1 MLGCV
6 LVLEDGGGENH
17 ASENGVEHLRRIL
30 EILLCLLVPM
40 GRRPPESPMNVTA
53 KLVDAVL
60 VKDKLRVSD
69 IHHTVN
75 VSVAREGTASH
86 RLFVPVVFLDSL
98 VFLRELP
105 SG

>member
-1 MLGCV
+1 MLGCM

-30 EILLCLLVPM
+30 KILLLLLVPM
-40 GRRPPESPMNVTA
+40 GRRTESPMNVTA

-60 VKDKLRVSD
+60 IKDKLRVSD
-69 IHHTVN
+69 VHHTVN

>member
-17 ASENGVEHLRRIL
+17 TSEDGVEHLRRLRKIPL
-30 EILLCLLVPM
+30 RLLVPA
-40 GRRPPESPMNVTA
+40 GRRPESPMNVTA

-69 IHHTVN
+69 VHHTVD
-75 VSVAREGTASH
+75 VSVAREGTASQ
-86 RLFVPVVFLDSL
+86 RLFVPVVFLDAP